1 MASSI
6 WGGVPGAPEY
16 GPGRPRTMY
25 NIKQTIVEVFACLG
39 SSHGFLST
47 IFGILRKFWIDI
59 GKNIFR
65 KYFFSRPK
73 KILEQNE
80 KNQFLFLTK
89 NENFEKSKFQNFENL
104 PKFRNFQNFDFSKFS
119 FFVRKK
125 KLKIFS
131 FFSKKYFWSWKKY
144 IFEKYFYLYQFK
156 ISPGFQKSY
165 LENRARSLNMRKL
178 QL

>member
-47 IFGILRKFWIDI
+47 IFGILGKFWIDI

-65 KYFFSRPK
+65 KYIFFK
-73 KILEQNE
+73 TKFFLE
-80 KNQFLFLTK
+80 K
-89 NENFEKSKFQNFENL
+89 NENIVSFFFWQKMKILRNRNFGNFEILEDIQNFEIL
-104 PKFRNFQNFDFSKFS
+104 KFS

-125 KLKIFS
+125 SENIFI
-131 FFSKKYFWSWKKY
+131 FFQDFFLVLKKY

-156 ISPGFQKSY
+156 ISSGF
-165 LENRARSLNMRKL
+165 
-178 QL
+178 